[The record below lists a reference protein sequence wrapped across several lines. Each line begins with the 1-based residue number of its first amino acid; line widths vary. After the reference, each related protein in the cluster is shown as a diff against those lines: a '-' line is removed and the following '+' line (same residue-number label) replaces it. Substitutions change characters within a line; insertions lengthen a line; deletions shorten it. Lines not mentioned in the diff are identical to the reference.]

1 MRGWSALARVVL
13 DTNVILDYLSA
24 KREHHRDAVDLLEE
38 LFYNDGEVVIPA
50 GCIKDAYYI
59 LCRHYHDEEIVR
71 LRLDGFRQVVQVAE
85 LTNAV
90 LDVAF
95 SSNEPDLEDG
105 MVRATAELCGADAII
120 TRDERAYRAST
131 VPSMDARAYLSQLE

>member
-95 SSNEPDLEDG
+95 SSNEPNLEDG

-131 VPSMDARAYLSQLE
+131 VPSMDARTYLSRLE

>member
-1 MRGWSALARVVL
+1 MRGWGALARVVL

-38 LFYNDGEVVIPA
+38 LFYDDGEVVIPA

-120 TRDERAYRAST
+120 TRDEGAYRAST
-131 VPSMDARAYLSQLE
+131 VPSMDARTYLSRLE